1 MSPTI
6 EPIVCPYDPTWV
18 MAYYVDAPRPALVD
32 TGGGRHP
39 TDAIQPALA
48 ARGTTLAA
56 IEVIINTH
64 GHWDHAGG
72 NAAVAVACSPEILVH
87 AAGAPLLVDERPH
100 LDGYLTDTARLLE
113 QPALAAAQRA
123 TFPDFFQRG
132 PAGTRL
138 LGDGDRIDLG
148 AGVMFD
154 VLHAPGHSNDHVALF
169 WEREGGLVAGDT
181 AQGTGSRLG
190 GCPLYFGST
199 RQARTSIARLRDIP
213 FRTLHVSHP
222 FGRPGTDER
231 VTAYDGDT
239 GRAFLTDSLSA
250 LDAMEEALRVALDD
264 DPATPFPVLARAA
277 TDHLAGGGRWPLWP
291 EPMTGVPTGAA
302 PTLHGLRDELN
313 GASP

>member
-169 WEREGGLVAGDT
+169 WEREGVLVAGDA

-190 GCPLYFGST
+190 GCPST
-199 RQARTSIARLRDIP
+199 SA
-213 FRTLHVSHP
+213 
-222 FGRPGTDER
+222 RPGRRGQASPDYATSPSGPSTSRIRSVAR
-231 VTAYDGDT
+231 VPTSGSPPTTAT
-239 GRAFLTDSLSA
+239 PAAPFSRTACQPLTRWRKRC
-250 LDAMEEALRVALDD
+250 ALRSM
-264 DPATPFPVLARAA
+264 TTRRRRFRCS
-277 TDHLAGGGRWPLWP
+277 P
-291 EPMTGVPTGAA
+291 ERRPIT
-302 PTLHGLRDELN
+302 
-313 GASP
+313 